1 VKARKLPVVWTS
13 VAERDLAGIVSHLY
27 RDSPSAARRV
37 LKRLEQQASS
47 LETLPDRGRIVP
59 ELEALDI
66 RTYRE
71 LIIRPHR
78 LIYSV
83 QRDRVVVFAVLES
96 RRDLEDLLLRRLL
109 GD

>member
-1 VKARKLPVVWTS
+1 VRDRKLPVVWTS
-13 VAERDLAGIVSHLY
+13 VAERDLAEIVTHLH

-37 LKRLEQQASS
+37 LARLERQASS
-47 LETLPDRGRIVP
+47 LETLPNRGRIVP
-59 ELEALDI
+59 ELAALDVRI
-66 RTYRE
+66 YRE

-83 QRDRVVVFAVLES
+83 RDHRVVVFAVLDS

-109 GD
+109 DD

>member
-1 VKARKLPVVWTS
+1 MKARKLSVVWTS
-13 VAERDLAGIVSHLY
+13 VAERDLAGIVSYL
-27 RDSPSAARRV
+27 RRESPSAARKV
-37 LKRLEQQASS
+37 LERIEAQTSS
-47 LETLPDRGRIVP
+47 LDLFPHRGRIVP
-59 ELEALDI
+59 ELAALEI

-83 QRDRVVVFAVLES
+83 QPDRVLVFAVLDS